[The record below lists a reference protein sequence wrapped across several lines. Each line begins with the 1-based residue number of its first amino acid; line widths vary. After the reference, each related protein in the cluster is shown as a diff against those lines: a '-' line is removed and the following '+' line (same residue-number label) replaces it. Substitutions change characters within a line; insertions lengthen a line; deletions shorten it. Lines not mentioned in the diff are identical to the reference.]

1 MAYEFINGAELISRA
16 AMDAGCDFFAG
27 YPITPATAIHLNMM
41 RKMPAIG
48 RFAIQGEDEIA
59 SISMCIAASMAGK
72 KAMTATSGPGISLYS
87 ESIGLAV
94 MGEVPLVI
102 VNAQR
107 LGPAT
112 GGATTGAQGDIQF
125 VRWVT
130 SGGLPMVVLCPASNE
145 SIYRLTIEAF
155 NISEKLRTPVFLLT
169 SKDMILSRHT
179 IDTRRFPQPAI
190 FNRNYYTGDDGFLP
204 YAFKN
209 LSDIPDFLPVGGS
222 QPVRFTTSMHDS
234 LGYLTKDPEK
244 VERKLCHLQEKIT
257 SNMDDYTFSDL
268 DKEAGA
274 DTLIIAY
281 GINTPV
287 CKDVLETLR
296 SKGRKCS
303 LLTIET
309 LFPLPE
315 KQITEA
321 LDAIKTLI
329 IPELNTGL
337 YAGAIRHLTSQD
349 QEIKSIARL
358 DGELFTTDY
367 IIQKGGLF

>member
-1 MAYEFINGAELISRA
+1 MSLEFINGAELISRA
-16 AMDAGCDFFAG
+16 AIYAGCDFFAG

-41 RKMPAIG
+41 REMPAIG

-72 KAMTATSGPGISLYS
+72 KVMTATSGPGISLYS

-102 VNAQR
+102 VNVQR

-169 SKDMILSRHT
+169 SKDMVLARHT
-179 IDTRRFPQPAI
+179 METQRFSQPAI
-190 FNRNYYTGDDGFLP
+190 VNRKYFEGAGDFIP

-209 LSDIPDFLPVGGS
+209 LSDTPEFLPVGGR

-234 LGYLTKDPEK
+234 QGFLTKDPEK
-244 VERKLCHLQEKIT
+244 VKQKLLHLQDKIIA
-257 SNMDDYTFSDL
+257 NMSEYMYTDL
-268 DKEAGA
+268 DKEEDAQ
-274 DTLIIAY
+274 TLIIAY

-287 CKDVLETLR
+287 CKDVLETVR
-296 SKGRKCS
+296 NNGRKCS

-315 KQITEA
+315 KQISEA
-321 LDAIKTLI
+321 IQSIKTII

-337 YAGAIRHLTSQD
+337 YAGAIKHLTAPG
-349 QEIKSIARL
+349 QELKSITRI
-358 DGELFTTDY
+358 DGELFSTDY
-367 IIQKGGLF
+367 IIQQSGLL

>member
-1 MAYEFINGAELISRA
+1 MPYEFINGAELISRA
-16 AMDAGCDFFAG
+16 AIQAGCNFFAG

-41 RKMPAIG
+41 RELPAIG

-130 SGGLPMVVLCPASNE
+130 SGGLPMVVLCPSSNA

-169 SKDMILSRHT
+169 SKDMVLSRHT
-179 IDTRRFPQPAI
+179 IDMQQLPEPEITD
-190 FNRNYYTGDDGFLP
+190 RNYFSGDGEFIP
-204 YAFKN
+204 YAFN
-209 LSDIPDFLPVGGS
+209 SVSDVPDFLPH
-222 QPVRFTTSMHDS
+222 P
-234 LGYLTKDPEK
+234 
-244 VERKLCHLQEKIT
+244 
-257 SNMDDYTFSDL
+257 
-268 DKEAGA
+268 
-274 DTLIIAY
+274 
-281 GINTPV
+281 
-287 CKDVLETLR
+287 
-296 SKGRKCS
+296 
-303 LLTIET
+303 
-309 LFPLPE
+309 
-315 KQITEA
+315 
-321 LDAIKTLI
+321 
-329 IPELNTGL
+329 
-337 YAGAIRHLTSQD
+337 
-349 QEIKSIARL
+349 
-358 DGELFTTDY
+358 
-367 IIQKGGLF
+367 